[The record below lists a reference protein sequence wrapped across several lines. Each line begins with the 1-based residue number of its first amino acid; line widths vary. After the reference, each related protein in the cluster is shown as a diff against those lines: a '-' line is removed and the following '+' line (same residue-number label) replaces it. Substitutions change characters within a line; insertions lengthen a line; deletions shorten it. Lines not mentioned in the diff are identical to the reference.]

1 MIQMSGLTPQQLHA
15 RAVGGEVAAQ
25 VALSQ
30 LFDREGRHDIA
41 VSWLE
46 KAAQA
51 GSVEAATAFGA
62 RLLVGRAAPFEP
74 AKGAAWLAKAAER
87 GAEAAGRMAVIEG
100 LGLKGASDWPRAIDW
115 LLKAA
120 QRGDAGARAQLGVL
134 SGEAA
139 LQGGAPGSDNRLK
152 TAARSIDLKRWL
164 TPPAPEAPHETPRV
178 RVFHDFVAP
187 EVLPWIRSR
196 AEGRLDALR
205 VYDPTGGGVRT
216 DDIRTSRGT
225 GFGLLETDV
234 VISIVRARMAV
245 ACGLALAQ
253 FEPPNVLNY
262 QVGQQYHPHYDY
274 IDPHAPALAETL
286 ARQGQRTATFLL
298 YLNDDY
304 EGGETAFPH
313 LDWSFKAKAGDA
325 LLFFNTDAAGEPAS
339 RSLHAGLPPT
349 SGEKWLF
356 SQWIRDR
363 PQPIV

>member
-1 MIQMSGLTPQQLHA
+1 MTSITPQELHA
-15 RAVGGEVAAQ
+15 RAVGGDVAAQ

-30 LFDREGRHDIA
+30 LFDREGRHDVA
-41 VSWLE
+41 LAWLE
-46 KAAQA
+46 KAAQG

-74 AKGAAWLAKAAER
+74 AKGAAWLARAAEK
-87 GAEAAGRMAVIEG
+87 GAEAAARMAVIEG
-100 LGLKGASDWPRAIDW
+100 LGLKGQSDWPRAVDF

-120 QRGDAGARAQLGVL
+120 QRGDAGTRTQLGVL
-134 SGEAA
+134 SGETA
-139 LQGGAPGSDNRLK
+139 LHGGAPGSDNRLK
-152 TAARSIDLKRWL
+152 AAARTIDLKAWL
-164 TPPAPEAPHETPRV
+164 TPPTPEAPHETPRV

-187 EVLPWIRSR
+187 EVLAWIRSR

-205 VYDPTGGGVRT
+205 VYDATGGGVRT
-216 DDIRTSRGT
+216 DEIRTSRGT
-225 GFGLLETDV
+225 GFGLLETDL
-234 VISIVRARMAV
+234 VISIVRARMAA
-245 ACGLALAQ
+245 ACGLPLLH

-262 QVGQQYHPHYDY
+262 QVGQQYRPHYDY
-274 IDPHAPALAETL
+274 IDPQAPALAETL

-304 EGGETAFPH
+304 EGGETAFPE

-325 LLFFNTDAAGEPAS
+325 LLFFNTDTAGQPVPS
-339 RSLHAGLPPT
+339 SLHAGLPPT
-349 SGEKWLF
+349 AGEKWLF